1 MKQTT
6 MIQTD
11 DALRETLSHGTPEF
25 PFAFYLD
32 DIRDFD
38 KRVIDWHW
46 HNEIEVFTLERG
58 QISALI
64 GNERLEIRAGEGAII
79 NSGVIHRFEARQ
91 EGIIPNFL
99 FQPEWIAPEG
109 SLIQARYVRP
119 WLERG
124 PAIEPLSPEIG
135 WQREIL
141 AQIDALYAAARAE
154 TEGFELEALERTLH
168 IWRLLWA
175 NAGRFESS
183 RPQPRAIN
191 PTQARLKLM
200 IQYIQ
205 DHFAEHVALSDIAN
219 AASVSAS
226 EALRC
231 FRVGVQST
239 PVAYLNHV
247 RLSHARRLLTET
259 QDSVHAVARSCGFV
273 STGYMDRLFRRRCG
287 CTPRVYRSAR
297 RELTDE

>member
-6 MIQTD
+6 TIQTD

-32 DIRDFD
+32 DIRAFD

-46 HNEIEVFTLERG
+46 HNEIEVIALECG
-58 QISALI
+58 QISALVE
-64 GNERLEIRAGEGAII
+64 NERLEIHPGEGAII
-79 NSGVIHRFEARQ
+79 NSGVIHRFEAQR

-109 SLIQARYVRP
+109 SLVQARYVRP
-119 WLERG
+119 WLECG
-124 PAIEPLSPEIG
+124 PAIQLLSPEIA

-141 AQIDALYAAARAE
+141 RQIDALYAAARAE
-154 TEGFELEALERTLH
+154 TGGFELEALERTLR
-168 IWRLLWA
+168 IWRLLWT
-175 NAGRFESS
+175 NAGRFESV
-183 RPQPRAIN
+183 RPQQRAMN
-191 PTQARLKLM
+191 LTQARLKLM
-200 IQYIQ
+200 IQYME
-205 DHFAEHVALSDIAN
+205 DHFSERVALADIAN
-219 AASVSAS
+219 AASVSTS

-247 RLSHARRLLTET
+247 RLSHARRLLVKT
-259 QDSVHAVARSCGFV
+259 QDSVHAVACCCGFA
-273 STGYMDRLFRRRCG
+273 STGYMDRLFRRRYG
-287 CTPRVYRSAR
+287 CTPREYQATR
-297 RELTDE
+297 RGLTDK

>member
-32 DIRDFD
+32 DICDFD

-64 GNERLEIRAGEGAII
+64 GHERLEIRAGEGAII

-135 WQREIL
+135 WRHWNARCTSGGCYGQTRG
-141 AQIDALYAAARAE
+141 ALKAPDR
-154 TEGFELEALERTLH
+154 
-168 IWRLLWA
+168 
-175 NAGRFESS
+175 S
-183 RPQPRAIN
+183 R
-191 PTQARLKLM
+191 
-200 IQYIQ
+200 
-205 DHFAEHVALSDIAN
+205 
-219 AASVSAS
+219 
-226 EALRC
+226 
-231 FRVGVQST
+231 
-239 PVAYLNHV
+239 
-247 RLSHARRLLTET
+247 
-259 QDSVHAVARSCGFV
+259 ARSI
-273 STGYMDRLFRRRCG
+273 RHRR
-287 CTPRVYRSAR
+287 A
-297 RELTDE
+297 